1 MTGKGEASPVLNQP
15 VVHDRRTRW
24 DGLIGADE
32 EGGGC
37 DDPTLER

>member
-1 MTGKGEASPVLNQP
+1 MTGKGEASPVPNQP
-15 VVHDRRTRW
+15 VVYGRMTRW
-24 DGLIGADE
+24 DGLIGADG